1 MGQMKGCLIHEP
13 FEMPIKNNKGFIFG
27 LRQNLLTIYTMDTAK
42 FDDFDNKA
50 YWQFSNPGVIEKN
63 LQVLVGIL
71 NGVKSDNVINDSEK
85 HALLAWVS
93 AQAKQENKQPYKEVI
108 SLLRVAL
115 SDNIL
120 THEEIDNITWFCYQ
134 YIDKS
139 GYYTALTAGV
149 QQLIGIV
156 KGISI
161 DNEINAEELQYLDN
175 WLEENDYL
183 KNTWP
188 YDELYSLLTS
198 ILQDRVVTA
207 EEHESLLSFC
217 KAISSDSEQA
227 NTEFIAAL
235 KTGFYQIDPSIKIQ
249 ENTFCITGLSKKYKR
264 REIAEKIEL
273 YGGIVTD
280 NVSSKLNYLVVC
292 DEKNSCW
299 AFTCYGRKI
308 EEAMKHRK
316 KGLNIVIVHEYDLYD
331 TLEGMN

>member
-1 MGQMKGCLIHEP
+1 
-13 FEMPIKNNKGFIFG
+13 
-27 LRQNLLTIYTMDTAK
+27 MDTAK

-50 YWQFSNPGVIEKN
+50 YQRFSNPAIIEKN
-63 LQVLVGIL
+63 LQTLVGIL
-71 NGVKSDNVINDSEK
+71 DGVKSDNVINDSEK

-93 AQAKQENKQPYKEVI
+93 AQAENENKQPYREVI
-108 SLLRVAL
+108 SLLRDAL
-115 SDNIL
+115 SDNVL
-120 THEEIDNITWFCYQ
+120 THEEIESITWFCNQ

-139 GYYTALTAGV
+139 GYYTALTSGV

-188 YDELYSLLTS
+188 YDELYSLVTS
-198 ILQDRVVTA
+198 ILQDRIVTK
-207 EEHESLLSFC
+207 EEHESLLRFC
-217 KAISSDSEQA
+217 KAVSHDEAGQS
-227 NTEFIAAL
+227 NNEFITAL
-235 KTGFYQIDPSIKIQ
+235 KTGFYQIDPTITIQ

-280 NVSSKLNYLVVC
+280 SVSAKLNYLIVC

-316 KGLNIVIVHEYDLYD
+316 KGLNLVIVHEYDLYD
-331 TLEGMN
+331 TLEGLN